1 MLYVWLILLVIT
13 NGLWWVLGFFALP
26 GNWLMII
33 STCLFAWWKWDEQVF
48 SIYTLVFV
56 VVLAVIGEIIEF
68 FAGMGGAR
76 KAGAGWFGSIGALA
90 GAMIGAIIGT
100 FAIPIPM
107 LGTLIGACVG
117 AGIAASVA
125 ERIAGK
131 KIDESVKTGL
141 GAGAG
146 VLVGTAS
153 KLILGAM
160 IWLIIAIT
168 AFWP

>member
-13 NGLWWVLGFFALP
+13 NGLWWALGFFALP

-33 STCLFAWWKWDEQVF
+33 STCLFAWWRWDGQVF
-48 SIYTLVFV
+48 SIYTLIFV
-56 VVLAVIGEIIEF
+56 VVLAVVGEIIEF

-76 KAGAGWFGSIGALA
+76 KAGAGWFGSIGALV
-90 GAMIGAIIGT
+90 GAMTGAIVGT
-100 FAIPIPM
+100 FVIPVPM

-117 AGIAASVA
+117 AGIGASAV

-131 KIDESVKTGL
+131 KMDESVKTGL

-153 KLILGAM
+153 KLVLGGL
-160 IWLIIAIT
+160 IWVVIAVA
-168 AFWP
+168 AFWK